1 MFVSP
6 NQAAR
11 MLDDF
16 MLGAVMQQD
25 PFLEQFGTLPE
36 EPPDDDPCWDAMPIG
51 DDEPIPTATPIAT
64 PTEVHT
70 RDTTTTPTHMEQGL
84 LFGCETMPTIP
95 TKPSPQS
102 KHTKPQS
109 SQDTKPS
116 STLQLPIY
124 EPHHIPYADFLK
136 MFNGITQLAIYWFN
150 KQNMKE

>member
-1 MFVSP
+1 MFEIVSP
-6 NQAAR
+6 QEAAR
-11 MLDDF
+11 MIDGF

-25 PFLEQFGTLPE
+25 PFLEQFGELPD

-51 DDEPIPTATPIAT
+51 DDGDDKS
-64 PTEVHT
+64 
-70 RDTTTTPTHMEQGL
+70 DTTMVSTENPETIQPPQHMEQGL
-84 LFGCETMPTIP
+84 LFGEEALPTIP
-95 TKPSPQS
+95 TKTSPQS
-102 KHTKPQS
+102 KRSKPPS

-124 EPHHIPYADFLK
+124 EPHHISYADYLK

>member
-6 NQAAR
+6 NQAAT
-11 MLDDF
+11 MLNDF

-25 PFLEQFGTLPE
+25 PFLEQFGELPD

-51 DDEPIPTATPIAT
+51 DDGDDKA
-64 PTEVHT
+64 
-70 RDTTTTPTHMEQGL
+70 DTTMVSTENPATIQPPQHMEQGL
-84 LFGCETMPTIP
+84 LFGEEAMPTIP

-102 KHTKPQS
+102 KCSKPQS

>member
-6 NQAAR
+6 TQAAT
-11 MLDDF
+11 MIEDF

-25 PFLEQFGTLPE
+25 PFLEQFGELPD

-51 DDEPIPTATPIAT
+51 DDEPTPTATPVAT
-64 PTEVHT
+64 PTELHN
-70 RDTTTTPTHMEQGL
+70 RATTTTPTHMEQGL
-84 LFGCETMPTIP
+84 LFGYEAMPTIP

-102 KHTKPQS
+102 KRSKPTS

-124 EPHHIPYADFLK
+124 EPHHIPYADYLK
-136 MFNGITQLAIYWFN
+136 MFNGISELALYWFN
-150 KQNMKE
+150 KQKMKE

>member
-1 MFVSP
+1 MFVGP

-25 PFLEQFGTLPE
+25 PFLEQFGELPD

-51 DDEPIPTATPIAT
+51 DDDDDKA
-64 PTEVHT
+64 
-70 RDTTTTPTHMEQGL
+70 DTTVVSTENPATIQPPQHMEQGL
-84 LFGCETMPTIP
+84 LFGEEAMPTIP

-102 KHTKPQS
+102 KRSKPPS

-116 STLQLPIY
+116 STQQLPIY

-136 MFNGITQLAIYWFN
+136 MFNGISELALYWFN
-150 KQNMKE
+150 KQALKE